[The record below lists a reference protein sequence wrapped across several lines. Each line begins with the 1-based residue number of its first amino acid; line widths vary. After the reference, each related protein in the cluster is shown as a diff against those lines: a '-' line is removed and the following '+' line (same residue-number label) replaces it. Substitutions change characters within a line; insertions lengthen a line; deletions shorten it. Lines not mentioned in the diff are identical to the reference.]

1 MSDSSRSDSSRLNV
15 VICWHMHQPSYHDR
29 PSGEYCLPWT
39 YLHAIKDYVDMAA
52 HLESEPKAAAVVNFA
67 PVLLEQI
74 DDYAQ
79 QVNNYFLQGSRITD
93 PLLCALT
100 SAVLPVETAQ
110 RIKLVKDCLKANKE
124 RLIDRYK
131 NYQRLAGLAEWF
143 IKHPDA
149 NLYINDQFLVDILV
163 WYHLAWLGETVRRD
177 DKRVDELIQK
187 GSGYTLH
194 ERRVLVEIIG
204 DLLAGVIPRYK
215 ALADSGKV
223 ELSTTPYAHP
233 IIPLLLDLKSA
244 REAMPKVTLPLLES
258 YPGGEQRARWQIEH
272 GLRVFEHYFGYRP
285 EGCWPSE
292 GSVSDAAI
300 KLFEESGFRWVA
312 SGENV
317 LSNSLHQA
325 PVAGEHKS
333 DPGHCR
339 AFCLEGHEMACFFR
353 DDGLSDLVG
362 FTYSTWHADD
372 AVANLVHHL
381 DTIASSVEKDADQ
394 YVVSIILDGENAWEY
409 YPENGYYFLNAL
421 YKQIAEHPKLNLT
434 TFSSCLER
442 HVPRIPLPHV
452 VAGSWVYGTF
462 STWIGDVDKN
472 RAWDMLG
479 DAKRTF
485 DQAMANNQLSDELR
499 DAAEIQLAIC
509 EGSDWFWWFG
519 DYNPGDTVSDFDHLF
534 RMQLV
539 NLYELLGEEPPEYLS
554 HTFAHGSGAPQM
566 GGVMRRGSEQE

>member
-1 MSDSSRSDSSRLNV
+1 
-15 VICWHMHQPSYHDR
+15 MHQPSYHDR

-52 HLESEPKAAAVVNFA
+52 HLEAEPKASAVVNFA

-79 QVNNYFLQGSRITD
+79 QVSNYFLQGSRITD
-93 PLLCALT
+93 PLLCALA
-100 SAVLPVETAQ
+100 SAVLPVETAH
-110 RIKLVKDCLKANKE
+110 RVKLVKDCLKANKE

-131 NYQRLAGLAEWF
+131 EYQRLAALAEWF
-143 IKHPDA
+143 IKHPDSD
-149 NLYINDQFLVDILV
+149 LYINDQFLVDIIV
-163 WYHLAWLGETVRRD
+163 WYHLAWLGETVRRNE
-177 DKRVDELIQK
+177 KRVDELIQK

-194 ERRVLVEIIG
+194 ERRVLLEIIG

-215 ALADSGKV
+215 TLAESGKV

-244 REAMPKVTLPLLES
+244 VEAMPKVALPLLES
-258 YPGGEQRARWQIEH
+258 YPGGEERARWQIEH
-272 GLRVFEHYFGYRP
+272 GLKVFEHYFGYRP
-285 EGCWPSE
+285 QGCWPSE
-292 GSVSDAAI
+292 GSVSDAAL
-300 KLFEESGFRWVA
+300 KLFEQSGIRWVA

-317 LSNSLHQA
+317 LRNSLNQSHPA
-325 PVAGEHKS
+325 KGSEPKH
-333 DPGHCR
+333 DPEHCR
-339 AFCLEGHEMACFFR
+339 AFRLEGQQMACFFR

-381 DTIASSVEKDADQ
+381 KTIAASVEKNAND

-409 YPENGYYFLNAL
+409 YPENGYYFLSAL
-421 YKQIAEHPKLNLT
+421 YKQIAEHPQLNLT
-434 TFSSCLER
+434 TFSDCLER
-442 HVPRIPLPHV
+442 HIPVIPLPHV

-462 STWIGDVDKN
+462 STWIGDADKN

-479 DAKRTF
+479 DAKRVF
-485 DQAMANNQLSDELR
+485 DRVMANGRLSGEAR
-499 DAAEIQLAIC
+499 ESAEVQLAIC

-519 DYNPGDTVSDFDHLF
+519 DYNPGDTVSDFDHLY

-539 NLYELLGEEPPEYLS
+539 NLYEILGEEPPEYLS
-554 HTFAHGSGAPQM
+554 HAFAHGGGAPQL
-566 GGVMRRGSEQE
+566 GGVMRRGSA

>member
-1 MSDSSRSDSSRLNV
+1 
-15 VICWHMHQPSYHDR
+15 MHQPSYHDR

-52 HLESEPKAAAVVNFA
+52 HLEAEPKASAVVNFA

-79 QVNNYFLQGSRITD
+79 QVSNYFLRGSRITD
-93 PLLCALT
+93 PLLCALA
-100 SAVLPVETAQ
+100 SAVLPVETAH
-110 RIKLVKDCLKANKE
+110 RIKLVKDCLKANRE

-131 NYQRLAGLAEWF
+131 EYQRLAALAEWF

-149 NLYINDQFLVDILV
+149 DLYINDQFLVDIIV
-163 WYHLAWLGETVRRD
+163 WYHLAWLGETVRRNE
-177 DKRVDELIQK
+177 KRVDELIQK

-194 ERRVLVEIIG
+194 ERRVLLEIIG

-215 ALADSGKV
+215 ALAESGKV

-233 IIPLLLDLKSA
+233 IIPLLLNLKSA
-244 REAMPKVTLPLLES
+244 VEAMPKVALPLLES
-258 YPGGEQRARWQIEH
+258 YPGGEERARWQIEH
-272 GLRVFEHYFGYRP
+272 GLKVFEHYFGYRP
-285 EGCWPSE
+285 QGCWPSE
-292 GSVSDAAI
+292 GSVSDAAL
-300 KLFEESGFRWVA
+300 KLFEQSGIRWVA

-317 LSNSLHQA
+317 LRNSLNQSPPPKGSEPKH
-325 PVAGEHKS
+325 
-333 DPGHCR
+333 DPDHCR
-339 AFCLEGHEMACFFR
+339 AFCLEGREMACFFR

-381 DTIASSVEKDADQ
+381 KTIAASVEKNANE

-409 YPENGYYFLNAL
+409 YPENGYYFLSAL
-421 YKQIAEHPKLNLT
+421 YKQIAEHPQLNLT
-434 TFSSCLER
+434 TFSDCLER
-442 HVPRIPLPHV
+442 RIPVIPLPHV

-462 STWIGDVDKN
+462 STWIGDTDKN

-479 DAKRTF
+479 DAKRVF
-485 DQAMANNQLSDELR
+485 DRVMANGHLSGEAR
-499 DAAEIQLAIC
+499 ESAEVQLAIC

-519 DYNPGDTVSDFDHLF
+519 DYNPGDTVSDFDHLY

-539 NLYELLGEEPPEYLS
+539 NLYEILGEEPPEYLS
-554 HTFAHGSGAPQM
+554 HAFAHGGGTPQL
-566 GGVMRRGSEQE
+566 GGVMRRGSA